1 VNVLLVTGSRSLAGN
16 REAERAVTYWFSDLD
31 PMRVDLVVAG
41 GSHGPDMWAEL
52 EARTSSVPYER
63 WQLDG
68 RVVESER
75 PHANRR
81 WCPEDGP
88 PVDRRRVPLARNGAM
103 VRHVAGL
110 RGAIETLAPDN
121 WTGPGYETRLLCVGF
136 VDPNSR
142 THGTD
147 HTLRLARQAGI
158 WCARY
163 VWQGTEF
170 VEGS

>member
-1 VNVLLVTGSRSLAGN
+1 MNVLLVTGSRSLTNNEYAYDAWLDLF
-16 REAERAVTYWFSDLD
+16 RPLAVRAA
-31 PMRVDLVVAG
+31 LVVAG
-41 GSHGPDMWAEL
+41 DAIGPDRWALDRSANTGNDFE
-52 EARTSSVPYER
+52 EWS
-63 WQLDG
+63 LDG
-68 RVVESER
+68 SVYSSRSSPVCWWSASKPR
-75 PHANRR
+75 PPSRR
-81 WCPEDGP
+81 W
-88 PVDRRRVPLARNGAM
+88 PLARNTAM

-142 THGTD
+142 TRGTD

-163 VWQGTEF
+163 VWQGAGFE
-170 VEGS
+170 EQS

>member
-103 VRHVAGL
+103 VKDVARRARWG
-110 RGAIETLAPDN
+110 N
-121 WTGPGYETRLLCVGF
+121 NVVCVGF

-142 THGTD
+142 TRGTD

>member
-1 VNVLLVTGSRSLAGN
+1 MNVLLVTGSRSLASN

-88 PVDRRRVPLARNGAM
+88 PVDRRRVPLVRNEMMVKATALRARLG
-103 VRHVAGL
+103 
-110 RGAIETLAPDN
+110 DN
-121 WTGPGYETRLLCVGF
+121 VVCVGF

-142 THGTD
+142 TRGTD